1 MLFLSSDKF
10 MPEMH
15 VRQARFTYSVCE
27 PFTKK
32 NKCKYKRIKETGDSR
47 YINQDKLDKL
57 VFKLIWLM

>member
-32 NKCKYKRIKETGDSR
+32 TSANTKEL
-47 YINQDKLDKL
+47 KKL
-57 VFKLIWLM
+57 VIQGIYIRIN